1 MINLPVKDFEKT
13 TVHLDEEY
21 KKLQIGRASAGLVEG
36 LMVEAY
42 GSMQA
47 LKSVAGVSVP
57 DAKTIQIQPWDR
69 SMLAVIEKAIRVS
82 DLNLNPVNNGL
93 SIILSIP
100 PLTEERRRDLAKV
113 VNRLAEEAKISVRN
127 IRHDYMGLL
136 SKAEHDKEIPEDEK
150 NRLEKQMQEKVDEI
164 NRSIDSMAR
173 AKEQSI
179 MTI

>member
-13 TVHLDEEY
+13 TIRLDEEY

-36 LMVEAY
+36 MMVEAY

-69 SMLAVIEKAIRVS
+69 SMLAIIEKAIRVS

-150 NRLEKQMQEKVDEI
+150 NRLEKQMQEKVDAI
-164 NRSIDSMAR
+164 NKEIDSMAR

>member
-1 MINLPVKDFEKT
+1 MQLPVKDFDKT
-13 TVHLDEEY
+13 TSHLEEEF

-36 LMVEAY
+36 MMVEAY

-127 IRHDYMGLL
+127 IRHDYMGQL

-164 NRSIDSMAR
+164 NRTIEAMAK

>member
-1 MINLPVKDFEKT
+1 MINLPVKDFDKT
-13 TVHLDEEY
+13 TSHLEEEY

-36 LMVEAY
+36 MMVEAY

-69 SMLAVIEKAIRVS
+69 SMLAIIEKAIRVS

-93 SIILSIP
+93 G
-100 PLTEERRRDLAKV
+100 
-113 VNRLAEEAKISVRN
+113 NRLAEEAKISVRN
-127 IRHDYMGLL
+127 MRHDYMGTL

-164 NRSIDSMAR
+164 NKSIDSMAR